1 MQFGA
6 FTSYIDVAQVSLYAF
21 WFFFAGLIFY
31 LRREDKREGYP
42 LVSDRSD
49 RAPRIPVQGF
59 PAVPEP
65 KTYLLQSGRTVQAP
79 PSVVEEREARVR
91 PTNVWPGAP
100 FEPTG
105 DPMRDGVGPASYAM
119 RLEEPDVIWTGEH
132 KVVPLRVATDFWVEE
147 RDPDPRGMEV
157 VGADGAVA
165 GTVSEI
171 WIDRAEPQIRYLE
184 VSLPGGPNP
193 RTVLLPI
200 VFARI
205 DGHRKEVKVEAILAN
220 QFSRVPQ
227 IAFADRITARE
238 EDQISGYYGGG
249 KLYAEPSRAE
259 PLL

>member
-42 LVSDRSD
+42 LVSDRTD
-49 RAPRIPVQGF
+49 RAPRIAVQGF

-65 KTYLLQSGRTVQAP
+65 KTYLLQSGRTVQVP
-79 PSVVEEREARVR
+79 PNVIEEREPRLQ

-119 RLEEPDVIWTGEH
+119 RLEEPDVIWTGEN

-157 VGADGAVA
+157 VGADGVVA

-184 VSLPGGPNP
+184 VSLSGGPGP

-205 DGHRKEVKVEAILAN
+205 DGYRKQVQVEAILAN

-227 IAFADRITARE
+227 IAASDRITARE
-238 EDQISGYYGGG
+238 EDQVSGYYGGG
-249 KLYAEPSRAE
+249 KLYAEPSRVE